1 MNYIYEVNE
10 DNYLISKCLT
20 DKNLKEGI
28 ILEYRHN
35 KCVFMDKAWI
45 DERNLTTH
53 NLDGSFKYKIDGEQ
67 LIEIPFDDTV
77 LLQERAK
84 AQRKNKIVTEIRKV
98 YDVNDEIAMIYKA
111 EDDPKKIEY
120 RAYVDSVKD
129 LLDD

>member
-1 MNYIYEVNE
+1 MFIYEVDE

-28 ILEYRHN
+28 VLKYRHN

-53 NLDGSFKYKIDGEQ
+53 NLDGSFKYKIEGEQ
-67 LIEIPFDDTV
+67 LIEISFDDTA
-77 LLQERAK
+77 LLQERVET
-84 AQRKNKIVTEIRKV
+84 QRKNKIVTEIRKV
-98 YDVNDEIAMIYKA
+98 YDVNDEIAMMYK
-111 EDDPKKIEY
+111 DDSDIEKIEY